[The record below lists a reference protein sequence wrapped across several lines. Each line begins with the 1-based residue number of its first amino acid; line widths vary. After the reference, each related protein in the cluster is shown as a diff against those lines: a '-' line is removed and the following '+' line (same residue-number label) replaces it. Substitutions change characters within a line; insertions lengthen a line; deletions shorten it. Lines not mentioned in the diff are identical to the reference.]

1 MSYRGQGS
9 DAAAVVIT
17 SSRSRNRASKVS
29 NTSIDS
35 SRNGHSG
42 KQQISAFQQQ
52 KQHSVPH
59 VSAFKPTTMFQLPVE
74 NVDEEEEEDN
84 NDVLNDDDI
93 RKIHRLQLINA
104 SARFELLS
112 ANQQLIDFGLSRLM
126 NSSKKL
132 NNKEVGG
139 KKHLNDLYNIDKS
152 VIEEASETEENNTTN
167 MKINRNLG
175 ALRTE
180 DSI

>member
-1 MSYRGQGS
+1 M
-9 DAAAVVIT
+9 
-17 SSRSRNRASKVS
+17 
-29 NTSIDS
+29 
-35 SRNGHSG
+35 
-42 KQQISAFQQQ
+42 
-52 KQHSVPH
+52 
-59 VSAFKPTTMFQLPVE
+59 
-74 NVDEEEEEDN
+74 DEQEEEDN

-126 NSSKKL
+126 NSSKKVTES
-132 NNKEVGG
+132 KVGG

-167 MKINRNLG
+167 MKIGRNLG

-180 DSI
+180 DSIQEDSVDRKKGLKKPSQIALDDSIHDKNRDSMFGTMLYGGDYSSKINRDNESRMR